1 MMISVPQKL
10 NNVCSYAIKKRR
22 FHFVEYTSA
31 STTYN
36 NEVLMTENAIVY
48 VVKGSKEISIDG
60 TTFSVAAG
68 ELFMLPQGKYVM
80 SEYLPQNGEFKS
92 IMLFFNYRHIA
103 DILHNLFES
112 AALPHTDKPSSNV
125 QILTATTKLSTLFTY
140 LTEID
145 WSGSHSFAKELLDLK
160 IKELIFTL
168 LSDANT
174 RSQTLLFLHQIQA
187 TESKNLVSVIHE
199 NLYER
204 VSIATLAH
212 RCHMSPS
219 TFKRE
224 FQKEFHASPMQ
235 WINEKRLEKAL
246 LLIKNTP
253 TPITDIAYECGFENY
268 THFSRRFKA
277 KYGKPANDFRAKKR

>member
-1 MMISVPQKL
+1 MITVPQKL

-31 STTYN
+31 STTAN

-48 VVKGSKEISIDG
+48 IVKGNKEISIDG

-68 ELFMLPQGKYVM
+68 ELFMLPQGKYAM

-112 AALPHTDKPSSNV
+112 AALPRTDKSSSNV
-125 QILTATTKLSTLFTY
+125 QILTATTKLSALFTY

-187 TESKNLVSVIHE
+187 TESKNLVSIIHE
-199 NLYER
+199 NLYDK
-204 VSIATLAH
+204 VSIASLAH
-212 RCHMSPS
+212 RCHMSTS

-277 KYGKPANDFRAKKR
+277 KYRKPANDFRAKKR